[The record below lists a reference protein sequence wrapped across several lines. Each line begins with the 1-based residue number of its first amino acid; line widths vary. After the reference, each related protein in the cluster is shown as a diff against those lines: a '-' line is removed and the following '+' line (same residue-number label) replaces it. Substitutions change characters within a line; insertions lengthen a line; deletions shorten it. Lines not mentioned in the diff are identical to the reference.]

1 MGQVER
7 PKQNRILNLL
17 RVAVSLVGI
26 LAVVLTQDMGHVFQL
41 ISELDWG
48 AFLGALVLLLLGA
61 FVRSFRWGC
70 LVWALGIQ
78 ASWLRLT
85 GLYFVGA
92 FYNLF
97 LPTGMGGD
105 AIKMYELSR
114 DEGKAALT
122 ISSVL
127 MDRFLG
133 LFVLLAMALLAL
145 VASSEL
151 ARPDV
156 RILIAVAFA
165 VCLTGVLLLVQ
176 RRWIETWARRLRV
189 DRLLGR
195 FNVLREV
202 YGSFHLYGGAALL
215 RATLASI
222 VWNLILIASYRLL
235 GSAVGIDLPIG
246 TYFLLVP
253 VISVLLLIPSL
264 GGLGVREGAT
274 VLLFSRAGAVESQA
288 LALAVA
294 HDATLIVTGLIGA
307 GIHIAQGVA
316 GVRRK

>member
-1 MGQVER
+1 MGHMDGSMR
-7 PKQNRILNLL
+7 NRILNFL

-26 LAVVLTQDMGHVFQL
+26 LAIVLTQDVSHVAQL
-41 ISELDWG
+41 ISELDWA
-48 AFLGALVLLLLGA
+48 AFLGALSLLLLGA
-61 FVRSFRWGC
+61 LVRAYRWGC
-70 LVWALGIQ
+70 LVWALGIK

-114 DEGKAALT
+114 DDGRAASA

-127 MDRFLG
+127 VDRFLG

-145 VASSEL
+145 AASSEL
-151 ARPDV
+151 ARPEV
-156 RILIAVAFA
+156 RILIGAAFLG
-165 VCLTGVLLLVQ
+165 CLIGVGLLFQ
-176 RRWIETWARRLRV
+176 RRWIEAWGRRLRL

-195 FNVLREV
+195 FKVLREI
-202 YGSFHLYGGAALL
+202 YTSFHLYGGAALL

-222 VWNLILIASYRLL
+222 VWNVILIAGYRLL
-235 GSAVGIDLPIG
+235 GSAVGIELSIG
-246 TYFLLVP
+246 AYFLLVP

-274 VLLFSRAGAVESQA
+274 VLLFSQAGVAESQA

-294 HDATLIVTGLIGA
+294 HDATLVVTALIGA
-307 GIHIAQGVA
+307 GIHIGQGLA
-316 GVRRK
+316 GVRRR